1 MKYIYGKIMLS
12 YLSWNTIVSVL
23 EDSKTDTIALSFGY
37 KSHFL
42 LGGTT
47 LYFKTSS
54 TVLQKKSDTYVVV
67 YLCIIVYVI
76 I

>member
-1 MKYIYGKIMLS
+1 MLS

-54 TVLQKKSDTYVVV
+54 TVLKKKVMLMLLYISVLLYM
-67 YLCIIVYVI
+67 LSFS
-76 I
+76 